1 MRFNKQFR
9 SSVLLVLVLVLMTSA
24 VIFAASKDELTY
36 GEMAGDLKLLDPA
49 LPFVSNEA
57 TILTT
62 VMESLVDYPLGE
74 VSTNFTPGLAEK
86 WNISNGGKKYT
97 FYLRKNVSWHHNY
110 GEFTADD
117 VVFSLNRYRDP
128 KESVWAGQY
137 ADITDVKKIDKYT
150 VEVTLN
156 KPDPFFLGRVAT
168 NTESGSLMMC
178 KKAFEDNGSDKMR
191 LFPVGTG
198 PFVFN
203 EYKSKEYVSLVR
215 NESYWGVKANLKKIT
230 YLFMPN
236 ESSRELAL
244 LSGNIDTMRIKS
256 DPVVFERLRA
266 KKFTIDTQG
275 PEILWWFICNTKVKP
290 FDDLRV
296 RQAIAYAINRNDFSG
311 IFGKE
316 VTSPLN
322 TIFTP
327 SYFGALTDK
336 ELAPS
341 AKYSQNIKKAKE
353 LLADAGYPK
362 GFNVEML
369 ITERSDYQTMMLI
382 IQQQLKQIGINV
394 KLNLVEH
401 TTYHS
406 EIRKSK
412 NPLILYGELRYPE
425 AGIILRRFLHS
436 SACVSKSTAVRNFAN
451 YENAQLDAYLEE
463 AEKTYDLKRRGEL
476 YKKVQEIAMRDL
488 PMIPVIATKQALIRS
503 PKVDLGY
510 KLKTSLVLGYRFLSP
525 TKKK

>member
-1 MRFNKQFR
+1 LNFRKSFR
-9 SSVLLVLVLVLMTSA
+9 SSMLLVLALVLMANA

-49 LPFVSNEA
+49 MPFVSNEA

-74 VSTNFTPGLAEK
+74 VSTNFAPALAQK
-86 WNISNGGKKYT
+86 WDVSKDGKKYT
-97 FYLRKNVSWHHNY
+97 FYLRKNVKWHHNY

-137 ADITDVKKIDKYT
+137 ADITEVKKIDKYT
-150 VEVTLN
+150 VAVTLN

-178 KKAFEDNGSDKMR
+178 KKAFEENGSDKMR

-198 PFVFN
+198 AFAFN

-215 NESYWGVKANLKKIT
+215 NESYWGKKANLKKIT

-256 DPVVFERLRA
+256 DPKVFERLRS
-266 KKFTIDTQG
+266 KKFIIDTQG
-275 PEILWWFICNTKVKP
+275 PEILWWFICNTQVKP
-290 FDDLRV
+290 FDDIRV

-316 VTSPLN
+316 VTLPLT

-327 SYFGALTDK
+327 AYFGALTEK
-336 ELAPS
+336 ELAAS
-341 AKYSQNIKKAKE
+341 SKYSQNIQKAKQ
-353 LLADAGYPK
+353 LLADAGYAK
-362 GFNVEML
+362 GLNVEML

-412 NPLILYGELRYPE
+412 NPLILYGELSYPE

-451 YENAQLDAYLEE
+451 YENEKLDAYLEE
-463 AEKTYDLKRRGEL
+463 AEKTYDLKQRGEL

-488 PMIPVIATKQALIRS
+488 PMIPVIATRQALIRS

-510 KLKTSLVLGYRFLSP
+510 DLKTSLVLGYRFLSP